1 MREFRFRSW
10 NKLVNEM
17 RDNVDLYVMTK
28 ELCRLELNPIK
39 PTVLFI
45 PINQPHI
52 ELMQY
57 TGLNDKNGIE
67 IYEGDIVKQCFE
79 FQNSDGYFD
88 GYQLGEVVVIASKGA
103 CMKNPLMYS
112 TDNGDVIKTK
122 QYKNIVSY
130 RSEVIGN
137 IYENPTLIE
146 DMKQGWDYDC

>member
-1 MREFRFRSW
+1 MREIKFRGYATFTKTRKAW
-10 NKLVNEM
+10 ICGLPAYRGNGIYGIQTTE
-17 RDNVDLYVMTK
+17 RTTIQVDVET
-28 ELCRLELNPIK
+28 IG
-39 PTVLFI
+39 
-45 PINQPHI
+45 
-52 ELMQY
+52 QY
-57 TGLNDKNGIE
+57 TGLNDKNGVE